1 MHVEIIGCTSAGK
14 TTLARKIVEA
24 GKRRG
29 VDVVLGDD
37 FVLEKLHLGWVKNEF
52 MRRRTLEIY
61 SGFICMIHWR
71 KYREF
76 SRFVLTVVFQ
86 APGSWFYKVNL
97 ARNALRKIGIH
108 EIIRNYS
115 PESKIVLVDN
125 DGIVQTAHNIFVHS
139 NGSLEADLSNFV
151 KLAPMPDMLAYL
163 RQPETILVERT
174 LKRGHPRLP
183 DRSQSKVQNF
193 VEQAVATFE
202 NLQKIPQIAE
212 RLCVIDN
219 ENKTVKRKSLT
230 NEQVAEQAY
239 DLMQEIIDNDPS
251 GKSEPEQK
259 ATDTQPAAPCVELIT
274 RLIESLNAQSID
286 YCHWKSNI
294 KLKEGMEGEE
304 DLDIFVNRKSLPRLF
319 PVLAQLG
326 FKAARIKYGPD
337 TPSITHYYGLDA
349 KTGKLVHLHLFT
361 SILTGESF
369 VKSHLFPFEN
379 LLLENSHK
387 IGQLAVLSK
396 PAELV
401 LFVLRTYIKY
411 ASLLDMIRLFRKPS
425 EVSKEL
431 KWLLDGGDISHTLSL
446 LRTHCPVV
454 DETLFLR
461 CIDAIDK
468 NRSFLTR
475 MLLARRVKRQIRC
488 YAKYTYTKRAQAYAA
503 VLFAKFRRI
512 LKGNIKSK
520 MLHTGGAMIAIVGA
534 DATGK
539 STLVKETSRW
549 LGKNF
554 IVKVIH
560 TGKPPSSILT
570 FPINILL
577 TVVRKVLSS
586 GGGDRF
592 EKGGTGDSNPTGH
605 KFKGLSSFPYALR
618 SVSLAWDRQRLIRK
632 NRRLAADGK
641 LIVCDRYPSRTIGAM
656 DSPRLEEETR
666 KKGLFVRIYNR
677 LARLEKRLYA
687 RIPPPDIVLRLRVS
701 LEIAKK
707 RNRER
712 GTQDN
717 EVYLEA
723 RHRQSQAWYMPG
735 TSSIYDIDTEQSLE
749 DTIRNVKKSVWESL

>member
-1 MHVEIIGCTSAGK
+1 MHIEIIGCTSAGK
-14 TTLARKIVEA
+14 TTLARKIVDA
-24 GKRRG
+24 GNRQG
-29 VDVVLGDD
+29 IDVVLGDD
-37 FVLEKLHLGWVKNEF
+37 FVLQKLHLGWVKNEF

-61 SGFICMIHWR
+61 AGYICFRHWR

-76 SRFVLTVVFQ
+76 CRFVLRVVFQ

-108 EIIRNYS
+108 EIIRNFS

-151 KLAPMPDMLAYL
+151 KLAPMPDMVAYL
-163 RQPETILVERT
+163 RQPESILVERT

-183 DRSQSKVQNF
+183 ERSQSKVQYF
-193 VEQAVATFE
+193 VEQAVTTFE
-202 NLQKIPQIAE
+202 NLQKIPQIAD

-219 ENKTVKRKSLT
+219 ESGTVTRTSLT
-230 NEQVAEQAY
+230 NAQVADQAY
-239 DLMQEIIDNDPS
+239 DLMQATIDDDH
-251 GKSEPEQK
+251 SESKPEQK
-259 ATDTQPAAPCVELIT
+259 APDRQPDTPCVELIT
-274 RLIESLNAQSID
+274 RLIESLNAESID

-294 KLKEGMEGEE
+294 KLKEGLEGEE
-304 DLDIFVNRKSLPRLF
+304 DLDIFVSRKSLSRLF

-326 FKAARIKYGPD
+326 FKAARIKYGTD
-337 TPSITHYYGLDA
+337 TPAITHYYGLDV

-369 VKSHLFPFEN
+369 VKSHLFPFQS
-379 LLLENSHK
+379 LLLENCNR

-401 LFVLRTYIKY
+401 LFVLRTFIKY
-411 ASLLDMIRLFRKPS
+411 ASLLDMIRLFRKPA
-425 EVSKEL
+425 EVREEL
-431 KWLLDGGDISHTLSL
+431 KWLLDGGDISRTLSL

-454 DETLFLR
+454 DESLFLR

-475 MLLARRVKRQIRC
+475 ALLARRVKRQIRC
-488 YAKYTYTKRAQAYAA
+488 YAKYTYTKRANAYAA

-520 MLHTGGAMIAIVGA
+520 TLYSGGAMIAIVGA

-539 STLVKETSRW
+539 STLVKETTGW

-577 TVVRKVLSS
+577 AVVRRVLSS
-586 GGGDRF
+586 RGGDRF
-592 EKGGTGDSNPTGH
+592 EQGGSGGSNPTGH

-632 NRRLAADGK
+632 NRRLAASGK
-641 LIVCDRYPSRTIGAM
+641 LIICDRYPSRTIGAM
-656 DSPRLEEETR
+656 DSPRLEEELNKR
-666 KKGLFVRIYNR
+666 GIFIGIYNR
-677 LARLEKRLYA
+677 LSRLEKRLYQ

-701 LEIAKK
+701 LETAKK

-712 GTQDN
+712 GAQDN

-735 TSSIYDIDTEQSLE
+735 TNSIYDIDTEQTLE
-749 DTIRNVKKSVWESL
+749 DTIRNVKKSIWESL